1 MKPVAPTELSE
12 LKVTSIVP
20 VDDVTAAGV
29 DVPEKLPRSGDDVV
43 LPAYAFRKSYPAS
56 VPNAENVSVTAE
68 PV

>member
-43 LPAYAFRKSYPAS
+43 LPANTLTKS
-56 VPNAENVSVTAE
+56 
-68 PV
+68 

>member
-43 LPAYAFRKSYPAS
+43 LPAYTLTKSYPAS
-56 VPNAENVSVTAE
+56 VPNAENMSVTAE

>member
-29 DVPEKLPRSGDDVV
+29 DVPEKLPRSGADAV
-43 LPAYAFRKSYPAS
+43 LPLYTFTKSYEPS
-56 VPNAENVSVTAE
+56 VANAENVSVTAE